1 MKIDEVQVLTDC
13 CTEALQGELDDGW
26 RILAVC
32 PPNAQRRP
40 DYVLGKRR
48 GQLTNGRE

>member
-1 MKIDEVQVLTDC
+1 MILSIQFQCYSD
-13 CTEALQGELDDGW
+13 W

-40 DYVLGKRR
+40 DYILSRR
-48 GQLTNGRE
+48 KP